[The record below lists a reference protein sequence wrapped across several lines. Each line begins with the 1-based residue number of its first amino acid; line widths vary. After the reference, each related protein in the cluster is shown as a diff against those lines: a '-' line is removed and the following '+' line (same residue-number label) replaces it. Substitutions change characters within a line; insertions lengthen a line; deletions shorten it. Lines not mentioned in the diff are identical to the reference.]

1 MKKVICLF
9 VVMLSLVFTA
19 SVFVQCNAVL
29 DSQSE
34 TSINDERAMFGTLN
48 KTALEPIE
56 EEGILFI
63 REEEKLARDVYLVLK
78 DKWGLTIFEN
88 ISNSE
93 QQHMDAVKTLIIKYE
108 LDDPVVDDGI
118 GEFTNPTILELYEFL
133 VETGEQSRIDGLIV
147 GATIEEMDLVD
158 IMDYLGE
165 VEDNRDIIQTYNN
178 LMKGSRNH
186 LREFVI
192 ELENLGVSF
201 TPQYLDQGTFDDII
215 GSEKEQGRADM

>member
-1 MKKVICLF
+1 
-9 VVMLSLVFTA
+9 MLSLVFTA
-19 SVFVQCNAVL
+19 SVFVQCNALL
-29 DSQSE
+29 DSQNE

-215 GSEKEQGRADM
+215 GSEKEQGRADI